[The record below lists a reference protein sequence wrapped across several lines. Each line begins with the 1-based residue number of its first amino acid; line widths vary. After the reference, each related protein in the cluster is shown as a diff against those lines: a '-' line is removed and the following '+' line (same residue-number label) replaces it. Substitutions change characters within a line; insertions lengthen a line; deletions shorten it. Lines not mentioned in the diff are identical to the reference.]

1 MKKLHLIIIFAL
13 VLAACHG
20 NRKTTKDNTT
30 NEAVAVIENEVT
42 EKVESSA
49 DEIGTEEGNIPV
61 GGLNAIRF
69 EGWTDKDWLD
79 NDYIRALR
87 TYVDAYCRGEIKNPE
102 LDKYKSIMQSKFTVL
117 NIEPYIA
124 GGAFIT
130 IVFLDNP
137 QCVFESGVHS
147 KVDDN
152 NRVSDYSAHGLKLVD
167 TECPL
172 TKEDILEIIKEHP
185 ENKLW

>member
-1 MKKLHLIIIFAL
+1 
-13 VLAACHG
+13 
-20 NRKTTKDNTT
+20 
-30 NEAVAVIENEVT
+30 
-42 EKVESSA
+42 
-49 DEIGTEEGNIPV
+49 
-61 GGLNAIRF
+61 
-69 EGWTDKDWLD
+69 
-79 NDYIRALR
+79 
-87 TYVDAYCRGEIKNPE
+87 
-102 LDKYKSIMQSKFTVL
+102 MQSKFAVL